1 MTKNILKKYSNDA
14 INYVCNNSS
23 TILSYLGGVG
33 IVSTAVMAAKA
44 TPKALYLL
52 EVQEELKEEN
62 YGKPL
67 TKFERFLAVVPAYF
81 PTILMGG
88 ATMACVLGA
97 NRISK
102 DREAMLISAYSY
114 LNVSY
119 NEYKDKVKELFGEDK
134 EKEVRAAIARDHY
147 IHTDHGEDNITI
159 YDEYGKRYFQTTMT
173 KFKDAIYNINKM
185 YNFTGEMTLN
195 NFYEFFDLEPIP
207 GGDILG
213 WSVMKDLEC
222 CGVAWIDIKLEPLE
236 MSDDLECYVIEFNV
250 DPSDDFGCWA
260 IPSPY

>member
-23 TILSYLGGVG
+23 TILSYLGAAGV
-33 IVSTAVMAAKA
+33 VTTAIMTAKA

-52 EVQEELKEEN
+52 GVQEDLKEEK

-81 PTILMGG
+81 PTMLMGG
-88 ATMACVLGA
+88 ATMACIIGS
-97 NRISK
+97 NQISK
-102 DREAMLISAYSY
+102 NREAMLISAYSY

-119 NEYKDKVKELFGEDK
+119 NEYKDKVKELFGDDK
-134 EKEVRAAIARDHY
+134 EKEVRAAIAKDHY
-147 IHTDHGEDNITI
+147 IHTKNDNADITI
-159 YDEYGKRYFQTTMT
+159 YDEYGKRYFQIS
-173 KFKDAIYNINKM
+173 KDKYKDILYDINRM

-222 CGVAWIDIKLEPLE
+222 CGISWIDVKLEPLE
-236 MSDDLECYVIEFNV
+236 MVDNLECYVMTYNV
-250 DPSDDFGCWA
+250 DPSDDFGSWT
-260 IPSPY
+260 IPTPY